1 MSSTQDPMQGVS
13 HGSEEGYLTVD
24 LQQLRV
30 EKPAPQQAA
39 PTPQRAPLSEHDQM
53 AELIKKLQQEK
64 QQLVQQNEHT
74 RIQAYQFVEN
84 EKKRLLSDRSWM
96 GNAFQDEAVAV
107 QNELADHVSVFE
119 NSVITTL
126 TNRLGNMKVIL
137 EGEGYTLADIP
148 GGTGSN
154 KQRMNDLLDI
164 FFDYNR
170 KHVENS
176 GSRKLSKLPQNT
188 ASSAYIVD
196 RFKHVGDSVDVVV
209 SVKGAKNGDR
219 IKRRRTTQ

>member
-1 MSSTQDPMQGVS
+1 MQGVS

-24 LQQLRV
+24 LQQLRAD
-30 EKPAPQQAA
+30 KPAPQQAE
-39 PTPQRAPLSEHDQM
+39 PTPQRVLSEHDQM
-53 AELIKKLQQEK
+53 AQIIKKLQQEK
-64 QQLVQQNEHT
+64 QMLVQQNEHT
-74 RIQAYQFVEN
+74 RMQAYQFVEN

-96 GNAFQDEAVAV
+96 GNAYQDEAAAV

-137 EGEGYTLADIP
+137 EGEGYALADIP

-196 RFKHVGDSVDVVV
+196 RFKHVGDSVDVVM